1 VTQVSQSPFP
11 DDLIVNDR
19 VPPVLPG
26 SPGRAHSIFSN
37 TSSNR
42 HRISM
47 RLWPFR
53 SREPRLDPLPDN
65 LTFTFSAT
73 GESVLLWRLN
83 GNSLVRIQVKD
94 RTSCSLPLRTALQ
107 AYDGDKTV
115 TIKSAH
121 EGKEW
126 IAIILDNKQACSENS
141 IAPVLTLSS
150 GIDFWSHIVQELTIL
165 CYLYPHTKSLWCF
178 KCPAMMHT

>member
-1 VTQVSQSPFP
+1 
-11 DDLIVNDR
+11 
-19 VPPVLPG
+19 
-26 SPGRAHSIFSN
+26 
-37 TSSNR
+37 
-42 HRISM
+42 M